1 MTPLALALRLHD
13 AGLRWDPAPGDR
25 FAIPHKGMDDEV
37 FVLSTMTIE
46 VHDLP
51 GRTVIGF
58 NGTTEWALDDVDMEA
73 TIWLPQEDQLRE
85 LLGDAF
91 HRLERAGDRYRVVA
105 TVWDEVVEFVGVDPC
120 AAYGEALLH
129 LLAGGRSVPGAWD
142 APPA

>member
-1 MTPLALALRLHD
+1 
-13 AGLRWDPAPGDR
+13 
-25 FAIPHKGMDDEV
+25 MDDEV
-37 FVLSTMTIE
+37 FVLSTMTVE

-58 NGTTEWALDDVDMEA
+58 NGTTEWALDDVDMDA
-73 TIWLPQEDQLRE
+73 TVWLPREEQLRE

-105 TVWDEVVEFVGVDPC
+105 TVWDEVVEFVGDEPV

-142 APPA
+142 GPPS